1 VTSNR
6 DRQRAAARIRLEREM
21 AERAESAQ
29 KRRRVQ
35 LIGAGAGTAVV
46 ILGMVWLVVAV
57 SSDDDKKPTAAASES
72 ASAAACQW
80 KPKVDPSAASAE
92 PLPPEIKDVGTPPA
106 SGEPRSG
113 KSTMTITTNLG
124 ELKATLD
131 LSKVPCTA
139 ANFSFLA
146 SKNYFDNTECHRMTT
161 EGIHVL
167 QCGDPSATGRG
178 GPTYQYTD
186 ENLPTNRRPA
196 YPEGTIAMANAG
208 PNTNG
213 SQFFIVYKDTEL
225 QPNYTVLGKVDQ
237 ASLDIVKKVA
247 EAGVVDADPQQP
259 GDGKPKTQVKISD
272 LTVGAP
278 QT

>member
-1 VTSNR
+1 
-6 DRQRAAARIRLEREM
+6 M